1 MQKKEKVQRTAAQL
15 RNHFEVE
22 RELAARV
29 LNSNREERKILL
41 PALYEELF
49 ARVPDHP
56 RLTRQITPEM
66 RSAAIE
72 ARLRILRPH
81 LKKNL
86 NFLEFAAGDCALS
99 YEVCPLVESVTAV
112 DISDQRALSASE
124 PENFNLILYDGYQLD
139 VDDASIDMVFS
150 YQFLEHL
157 HPEDIGIHFHN
168 ASRVL
173 KNGGVY
179 IFDTPHRFS
188 GPHDISGVFGHELEC
203 LHFQEWT
210 YREMFH
216 LLRRHGFTR
225 CFSYA
230 GGKVRKSRFANLL
243 KLSVECFIGVLPH
256 KLAKRFSSR
265 IFQGVTI
272 MAVKG

>member
-1 MQKKEKVQRTAAQL
+1 MQKKQKVQRTAAQL

-29 LNSNREERKILL
+29 LSSSREDRKILF
-41 PALYEELF
+41 PALYKELF

-56 RLTRQITPEM
+56 RLTRQVTPEIS
-66 RSAAIE
+66 SAAIE

-81 LKKNL
+81 LTKNL

-99 YEVCPLVESVTAV
+99 YAVCPFVENVTAV
-112 DISDQRALSASE
+112 DISDQRTLSVSE
-124 PENFNLILYDGYQLD
+124 PKNFNLMLYDGYKLD
-139 VDDASIDMVFS
+139 VEDASVDMVFS

-157 HPEDIGIHFHN
+157 HPDDVGIHFQN

-173 KNGGVY
+173 RDGGLY

-188 GPHDISGVFGHELEC
+188 GPHDISGVFGNELEC

-216 LLRRHGFTR
+216 LLRQHGFTR

-230 GGKVRKSRFANLL
+230 GGKVRKSRVINLL
-243 KLSVECFIGVLPH
+243 KLSVEGAIGLLPH
-256 KLAKRFSSR
+256 KLARLCSSR